1 VNPTERFTDRAEAY
15 AAGRPSY
22 PPAALDALL
31 GGLGDPA
38 EVVVADLGAGTG
50 IGARLLAE
58 RGARVFAV
66 EPNAAMRAAAAPNS
80 LVRWIDGTAEATG
93 LEEASVDLVV
103 AFQAFHWFR
112 PEDALREMLRVVR
125 PAGRAAVVYN
135 ERNEDVPFN
144 GAYGE
149 IVRRHQTGGNERRRA
164 AGLEA
169 FESFPGW
176 RVVRRVLVDNEQ
188 VMDRAGVVR
197 RASSTSNLPQS
208 GPAAEALRRELDAL
222 IDAHA
227 AGGRVTMR
235 LRTILDLAD
244 VGSG

>member
-135 ERNEDVPFN
+135 ERNEDDPFT

-176 RVVRRVLVDNEQ
+176 RVVRRVVVDNEQ

-208 GPAAEALRRELDAL
+208 GLAAEALRRELDAL

>member
-15 AAGRPSY
+15 ATGRPSY

-38 EVVVADLGAGTG
+38 DVVVADLGAGTG
-50 IGARLLAE
+50 IGARQLAAC
-58 RGARVFAV
+58 GATVFAV
-66 EPNAAMRAAAAPNS
+66 EPNAAMRAAAAPDPR
-80 LVRWIDGTAEATG
+80 VRWIDGTAEATG

-103 AFQAFHWFR
+103 AFQAFHWFHR
-112 PEDALREMLRVVR
+112 EDALREMLRIVR

-135 ERNEDVPFN
+135 ERDEDDPFTR
-144 GAYGE
+144 AYGGL
-149 IVRRHQTGGNERRRA
+149 VRRHQTSGNERRRE

-169 FESFPGW
+169 FEHFPGW
-176 RVVRRVLVDNEQ
+176 RAVRRVVVPNEQ
-188 VMDRAGVVR
+188 VMDRAGVVQ

-208 GPAAEALRRELDAL
+208 GPAADTLRRELHAL

-227 AGGRVTMR
+227 AAGRLTMR
-235 LRTILDLAD
+235 LRTILVLAD

>member
-135 ERNEDVPFN
+135 ERNEDDPFT

-176 RVVRRVLVDNEQ
+176 RVVRRVVVDNEQ

-208 GPAAEALRRELDAL
+208 GLAAEALRRELDAL

-235 LRTILDLAD
+235 LRTILDIAD

>member
-1 VNPTERFTDRAEAY
+1 MNPTERFTDRAEAY

-135 ERNEDVPFN
+135 ERNEDDPFT

-176 RVVRRVLVDNEQ
+176 RVVRRVVVDNEQ

-208 GPAAEALRRELDAL
+208 GLAAEALRRELDAL

-235 LRTILDLAD
+235 LRTILDIAD

>member
-1 VNPTERFTDRAEAY
+1 MNPTERFTDRAEAY

-31 GGLGDPA
+31 GGRGDPA

-135 ERNEDVPFN
+135 ERNEDDPFT

>member
-31 GGLGDPA
+31 GGLGGPA

-135 ERNEDVPFN
+135 ERDEDDPFT

-176 RVVRRVLVDNEQ
+176 RVVRRVVVDNEQ

-208 GPAAEALRRELDAL
+208 GLAAEALRRELDAL

-235 LRTILDLAD
+235 LRTILDIAD